1 MPEPSRYLGRLAG
14 KVAIV
19 TGAGADGDEIG
30 IGRAIA
36 YLMGRE
42 GARVLCAD
50 LLAGRAEAT
59 AARIMADGGEAA
71 AEAGDVSDPEQ
82 CSRLVARAVER
93 FGRLDILVNNVGISG
108 STTLETITVEQWN
121 RVLATNLTSAMLMS
135 KAAVPEMARGGG
147 GSIVNISSL
156 AGMRAMGAIAYG
168 PSKAAMAQLSR
179 EIGVLHGRQG
189 IRANTVAPGHV
200 MTPHAMSKVPAEM
213 RAARR
218 KVGPLGIEGDAWD
231 VAHAVLFLASDEARF
246 INGVEL
252 AVDGGVV
259 GIGPLVG
266 HALILEAEQSS
277 QP

>member
-1 MPEPSRYLGRLAG
+1 MPEPSRNFDRLNG

-36 YLMGRE
+36 FLLARE
-42 GARVLCAD
+42 GAQVLCAD
-50 LLAGRAEAT
+50 LVAERAEAT
-59 AARIMADGGEAA
+59 ASAILAEGGAA
-71 AEAGDVSDPEQ
+71 IAMAGDVSQPEI
-82 CSRLVARAVER
+82 CAALVEAAIST
-93 FGRLDILVNNVGISG
+93 FGKLDILVNNVGISVP
-108 STTLETITVEQWN
+108 TTLEAISLDLWN
-121 RVLATNLTSAMLMS
+121 KTLAVNLTSVMLMS
-135 KAAVPEMARGGG
+135 KAAVPQMAQRGGG
-147 GSIVNISSL
+147 AIINISSL

-189 IRANTVAPGHV
+189 IRVNTVAPGHV
-200 MTPHAMSKVPAEM
+200 MTPHAMSKIPADM
-213 RAARR
+213 RDARR
-218 KVGPLGIEGDAWD
+218 KVGPLNIEGDAWD
-231 VAHAVLFLASDEARF
+231 VAQAVLFLSSDEARF

-252 AVDGGVV
+252 AVDGGVE

-266 HALILEAEQSS
+266 HAFVS